1 MSLEVLLIPLGIAAY
16 AAWRE
21 SSSTDLCEK
30 CKSTRI
36 TDQSLLVA
44 AVEALGATDIVLQ
57 DGRVTG
63 RIAANT
69 FTFQR
74 VGEVYLG
81 RIDGADDAVTSD
93 FLTHLEARVG
103 SIVQAKNVDIIRQ
116 RATEMGMILVEQT
129 ATDGSVQLVFEEARA

>member
-1 MSLEVLLIPLGIAAY
+1 VSLEVLLIPLGIAAY

-36 TDQSLLVA
+36 TDQALLVESVMSLG
-44 AVEALGATDIVLQ
+44 AVEVIEA

-74 VGEVYLG
+74 IGEIYVG
-81 RIDGADDAVTSD
+81 RIDGAAEDVTLD
-93 FLTHLEARVG
+93 FLAHLEARVG
-103 SIVQAKNVDIIRQ
+103 KIVQAQNVETIRA
-116 RATEMGMILVEQT
+116 RANEMGMTLVSQT
-129 ATDGSVQLVFEEARA
+129 AEDGSVQLVFEEA

>member
-36 TDQSLLVA
+36 TDQRLLVN
-44 AVEALGATDIVLQ
+44 AVESLGASSIVVGE
-57 DGRVTG
+57 GRVTG

-69 FTFQR
+69 FTFQQ
-74 VGEVYLG
+74 VGDIYLG
-81 RIDGADDAVTSD
+81 RIDGADEAVTLD

-103 SIVQAKNVDIIRQ
+103 HIVQAENVEVIRR
-116 RATEMGMILVEQT
+116 RAQEMGMVLLEQRN
-129 ATDGSVQLVFEEARA
+129 ADGSVQLVFEEARA

>member
-1 MSLEVLLIPLGIAAY
+1 LSLEVLLIPLGIAAY

-36 TDQSLLVA
+36 TDQRLLVN
-44 AVEALGATDIVLQ
+44 AVESLGASSIVVG

-69 FTFQR
+69 FTFQQ
-74 VGEVYLG
+74 VGDIYLG
-81 RIDGADDAVTSD
+81 RIDGADEAVTLD

-103 SIVQAKNVDIIRQ
+103 HIVQAENVEVIRR
-116 RATEMGMILVEQT
+116 RAQEMGMVLLEQRN
-129 ATDGSVQLVFEEARA
+129 ADGSVQLVFEEARA

>member
-36 TDQSLLVA
+36 TDQRLLVN
-44 AVEALGATDIVLQ
+44 AVESLGASSIVVG

-69 FTFQR
+69 FTFQQ
-74 VGEVYLG
+74 VGDIYLG
-81 RIDGADDAVTSD
+81 RIDGADEAVTLD

-103 SIVQAKNVDIIRQ
+103 QIVQAENVEVIRR
-116 RATEMGMILVEQT
+116 RAQEMGMVLLEQT
-129 ATDGSVQLVFEEARA
+129 NADGSVQLVFEEARA

>member
-36 TDQSLLVA
+36 TDQRLLVN
-44 AVEALGATDIVLQ
+44 AVESLGASSIVVG

-69 FTFQR
+69 FTFQQ
-74 VGEVYLG
+74 VGDIYLG
-81 RIDGADDAVTSD
+81 RIDGADEAVTLD

-103 SIVQAKNVDIIRQ
+103 HIVQAENVEVIRR
-116 RATEMGMILVEQT
+116 RAQEMGMVLLEQRN
-129 ATDGSVQLVFEEARA
+129 ADGSVQLVFEEARA